1 MIKETSLCMGCM
13 NDKTYDGPCKL
24 CGYSDDSPSIPTY
37 MAPKTFLAERYIVG
51 KVISYNGEGAV
62 YIGYDTAAGIKVTI
76 KEFMPDTLC
85 MRKKGESEITVEP
98 ASAALYKTYMSE
110 FIDLNRTLMKLRGMS
125 HVQTVLDVFCE
136 NNTAYAVFE
145 YINGI
150 SLKTYLANSS
160 GQIAWE
166 QVKELFSPFFT
177 TLSLIH
183 SAGILH
189 RGISPST
196 IFVTDKMELK
206 LTGFAI
212 SAARTTGTEIACEVF
227 AGFAAPEQYTNEIN
241 GTWTDVYG
249 ISAVLYRCLTGCTP
263 AEAIAR
269 NGGTMLEPMMV
280 NRNIRPNIS
289 NVIMDGLQLS
299 PEKRIR
305 TITEFVD
312 RLFSQPKIAEA
323 DPAEKPHLTRREK
336 KQRKER
342 AKTIA
347 VLIIA
352 GLVVIAFVVV
362 FVMTLNGSFSGDNS
376 SSSTPQSTA
385 ESAPTEE
392 ASSEP
397 EVTTAQTEATSQTD
411 PVVTGDTL
419 KLPDFDGRSYDY
431 EVERYKNK
439 LTFVPTYVYT
449 DEWESGQMFGQS
461 IPADT
466 DVTTGTTIEINV
478 SKGPSK
484 VPLPD
489 YTGMTSEKYTAELSK
504 LNIKYSVETERS
516 NEADG
521 GNVVRCSVEI
531 GDIVDVENNQEIVVY
546 IAENYE
552 PTAEPT
558 AEPTEEAEAETA
570 EQSVYGDTA
579 EFDTAT
585 YEGIPITEESSAL
598 EGTSE

>member
-1 MIKETSLCMGCM
+1 MLKETSLCMGCM

-24 CGYSDDSPSIPTY
+24 CGYSDDSPCIPTY
-37 MAPKTFLAERYIVG
+37 MTPKTFLADRYIVG

-85 MRKKGESEITVEP
+85 MRRKGETEITVEP
-98 ASAALYKTYMSE
+98 SSAALYKTYMSE

-160 GQIAWE
+160 GEIAWE
-166 QVKELFSPFFT
+166 QAKELFSPFFT

-189 RGISPST
+189 RGISLQT
-196 IFVTDKMELK
+196 IFVTDKLELK

-212 SAARTTGTEIACEVF
+212 SAARTTGTEIPCEVF

-263 AEAIAR
+263 TEAIAR
-269 NGGTMLEPMMV
+269 SGGSMLEPMMI
-280 NRNIRPNIS
+280 NRNVPANIS
-289 NVIMDGLQLS
+289 AVIMEGLQLS
-299 PEKRIR
+299 PDSRIR

-312 RLFSQPKIAEA
+312 RLFSQPRPVETPPVDKA
-323 DPAEKPHLTRREK
+323 HLTRREK
-336 KQRKER
+336 KQRRER

-352 GLVVIAFVVV
+352 GIVLIAFAVV
-362 FVMTLNGSFSGDNS
+362 FVMTLNGSFRGDNS
-376 SSSTPQSTA
+376 SSVP
-385 ESAPTEE
+385 PTEE
-392 ASSEP
+392 AVTTEESSSVTESTTTTQTEPQSEP
-397 EVTTAQTEATSQTD
+397 E

-419 KLPDFDGRSYDY
+419 ILPNFNGESYNVKVEDY
-431 EVERYKNK
+431 KDM

-449 DEWESGQMFGQS
+449 DEYPSGQMFGQS
-461 IPADT
+461 IAADT
-466 DVTTGTTIEINV
+466 EVSIGTTVEINV

-484 VPLPD
+484 VELPD
-489 YTGMTSEKYTAELSK
+489 YAGMTGEKYTAELSK
-504 LNIKYSVETERS
+504 NNIKYSVKTERS
-516 NEADG
+516 NDVETG
-521 GNVVRCSVEI
+521 HVLRCSVDVGE
-531 GDIVDVENNQEIVVY
+531 DVDVENNQEIIVY

-558 AEPTEEAEAETA
+558 EEPISEPD
-570 EQSVYGDTA
+570 YGS
-579 EFDTAT
+579 
-585 YEGIPITEESSAL
+585 YEGIPLTEEFITG
-598 EGTSE
+598 EGTAE

>member
-1 MIKETSLCMGCM
+1 MLKETSLCMGCM
-13 NDKTYDGPCKL
+13 NDKTYDGPCRL
-24 CGYSDDSPSIPTY
+24 CGYSDDSPCIPTY
-37 MAPKTFLAERYIVG
+37 MAPKTFLADRYIVG

-85 MRKKGESEITVEP
+85 MRRKGETEITVEP
-98 ASAALYKTYMSE
+98 SSAALYKTYLSE

-145 YINGI
+145 FINGI
-150 SLKTYLANSS
+150 SLKTYLANST
-160 GQIAWE
+160 GEIAWE
-166 QVKELFSPFFT
+166 QAKELFSPFFT

-206 LTGFAI
+206 LTGFSI

-249 ISAVLYRCLTGCTP
+249 IAAVLYRCLTGCTP
-263 AEAIAR
+263 TEAIAR
-269 NGGTMLEPMMV
+269 SGDMLEPMMI
-280 NRNIRPNIS
+280 NRNVPQNIS
-289 NVIMDGLQLS
+289 AVIMDGMQLS
-299 PEKRIR
+299 PEDRIR
-305 TITEFVD
+305 TVTEFVD
-312 RLFSQPKIAEA
+312 RLFSQPKPVEA
-323 DPAEKPHLTRREK
+323 PADAKPHLTKKEK

-352 GLVVIAFVVV
+352 GVVVIAFVVV
-362 FVMTLNGSFSGDNS
+362 FVLTLNGFFTGGNS
-376 SSSTPQSTA
+376 SSPETSEAVVTTEETS
-385 ESAPTEE
+385 SAPETE
-392 ASSEP
+392 P
-397 EVTTAQTEATSQTD
+397 TTSQTQSEPD

-419 KLPDFDGRSYDY
+419 QLPNFDGRSYDY

-449 DEWESGQMFGQS
+449 DEYESGQMFGQS
-461 IPADT
+461 IPAGT
-466 DVTTGTTIEINV
+466 DVTTGTTVEITV

-489 YTGMTSEKYTAELSK
+489 YAGMSSEKYTAELSK

-516 NEADG
+516 NAADT
-521 GNVVRCSVEI
+521 GNVARCSVEV
-531 GDIVDVENNQEIVVY
+531 GDLVDVENNQEIIVY

-558 AEPTEEAEAETA
+558 IEDTYEMD
-570 EQSVYGDTA
+570 YGS
-579 EFDTAT
+579 
-585 YEGIPITEESSAL
+585 YEGIPLTEEIITG
-598 EGTSE
+598 EGFTE